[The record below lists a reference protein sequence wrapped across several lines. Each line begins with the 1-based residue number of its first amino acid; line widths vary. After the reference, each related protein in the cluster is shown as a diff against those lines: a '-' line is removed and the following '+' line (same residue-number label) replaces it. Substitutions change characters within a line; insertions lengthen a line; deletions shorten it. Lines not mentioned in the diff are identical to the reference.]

1 MKYNK
6 KAVENITLIFSI
18 IIFITIVILIKG
30 VVIFQTKSEKT
41 VENRIVNYE

>member
-1 MKYNK
+1 MKYNRK
-6 KAVENITLIFSI
+6 TVEI
-18 IIFITIVILIKG
+18 ITIVILIKG